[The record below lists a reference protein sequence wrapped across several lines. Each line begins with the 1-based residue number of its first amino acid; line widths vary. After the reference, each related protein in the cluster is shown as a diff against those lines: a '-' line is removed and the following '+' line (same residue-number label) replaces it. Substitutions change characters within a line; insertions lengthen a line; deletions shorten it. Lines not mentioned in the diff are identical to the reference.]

1 MSEENMLFAQMPDP
15 EEQDNT
21 TAEVQTD
28 KYLIFLS
35 DQLLYGIDANL
46 VVEIITDHTITYL
59 PRLPH
64 YVRGIINLRGQ
75 IIPIIDIRLRLGK
88 PPREDCCVV
97 VANVDNNLIG
107 ILVDGMEK
115 MVDISKEA
123 ILPIPTH
130 SSQKL
135 VSGMCSL
142 PDGGTMLILDC
153 DQLVHE

>member
-1 MSEENMLFAQMPDP
+1 MSEENVLFATEADV
-15 EEQDNT
+15 EALESAA
-21 TAEVQTD
+21 AEVQTD
-28 KYLIFLS
+28 KYLIFVS
-35 DQLLYGIDANL
+35 DELLYGIDANL

-75 IIPIIDIRLRLGK
+75 LIPIIDIRLRLGK

-97 VANVDNNLIG
+97 VANVDNNMIG

-115 MVDISKEA
+115 MVDVSKEA
-123 ILPIPTH
+123 ILPMPTH
-130 SSQKL
+130 SSQML

-142 PDGGTMLILDC
+142 PGGGTMLICDC
-153 DQLVHE
+153 DQLIHG